1 MNVEIINP
9 DKLIY
14 SGKASLVQL
23 PGKDGSF
30 EILNNHAPIIAILKM
45 GQVKII
51 DDDKNAEYFEIKGG
65 LIEVVKNKVLILAE

>member
-9 DKLIY
+9 DKLIF
-14 SGKASLVQL
+14 SGEASLVQL

-30 EILNNHAPIIAILKM
+30 EILNNHAPIIAILRM
-45 GQVKII
+45 GKVKIV
-51 DDDKNAEYFEIKGG
+51 DNNKNTEFFEIKGG

>member
-1 MNVEIINP
+1 MNVEIVNP

-14 SGKASLVQL
+14 SGEANLVQL

-30 EILNNHAPIIAILKM
+30 EILNNHAPLIAILKM
-45 GQVKII
+45 GKVKII
-51 DDDKNAEYFEIKGG
+51 DNNKKTEFFEIKGG

>member
-14 SGKASLVQL
+14 SGEASLVQL

-45 GQVKII
+45 GKVKII
-51 DDDKNAEYFEIKGG
+51 DNNKNTEFFEIKGG